1 MFSSIKYVN
10 DANFVAQV
18 NHDDNS
24 LLINETIW
32 QHLNDD
38 VKQFILWHEEGHL
51 KLDTRDEFEANGYA
65 IDKYVKSAE
74 IRDPKDYSR
83 VIVFLTNTY
92 DMYNAPSPT
101 TLNTNDKS
109 NFVPIAAAI
118 IAAAGGIGSALIS
131 KSNIGSK
138 ARKKEASYMAEL
150 QMQMEAQRQQSQ
162 KQLIMYGII
171 GIVVIIVLITVLM
184 VVKNKMK

>member
-1 MFSSIKYVN
+1 M
-10 DANFVAQV
+10 AQV
-18 NHDDNS
+18 NHDNNS
-24 LLINETIW
+24 LLINEDIW

-38 VKQFILWHEEGHL
+38 VKKFVLWHEEGHL
-51 KLDTRDEFEANGYA
+51 KLDTRDEFIANGYA
-65 IDKYVKSAE
+65 VDKYVKSAE
-74 IRDPKDYSR
+74 IKDPKDFSR
-83 VIVFLTNTY
+83 SIIFLTNTY
-92 DMYNAPSPT
+92 DLRKNNSPISID
-101 TLNTNDKS
+101 TNKS

-118 IAAAGGIGSALIS
+118 IAAVGGIGSALIS

-162 KQLIMYGII
+162 KQLITYGII